1 LQLLR
6 FGSSAFFRH
15 FTFLP
20 PGPLFSRLALF
31 AAVKLVAFMSECVN
45 DLTDRASES
54 IRMEVTD
61 DEECKRCTRLESL
74 LMTSPVVH
82 T

>member
-1 LQLLR
+1 
-6 FGSSAFFRH
+6 
-15 FTFLP
+15 
-20 PGPLFSRLALF
+20 
-31 AAVKLVAFMSECVN
+31 MSECVN

-61 DEECKRCTRLESL
+61 DEECKLCTRLESL
-74 LMTSPVVH
+74 LMTSPVLADVIFCDELISVWRLLLLLGL